1 VGVHELGLGLAA
13 VGALAVPPAG
23 ALAVNHGAGVLL
35 DGDVLA
41 AEADQGAA
49 PLFVAE
55 CGGAFEDDL
64 RGLV

>member
-1 VGVHELGLGLAA
+1 VSVHELGLCLAA
-13 VGALAVPPAG
+13 VGALAIPPAG
-23 ALAVNHGAGVLL
+23 ALAVNHSAGVLL

-55 CGGAFEDDL
+55 GGGALEDDL